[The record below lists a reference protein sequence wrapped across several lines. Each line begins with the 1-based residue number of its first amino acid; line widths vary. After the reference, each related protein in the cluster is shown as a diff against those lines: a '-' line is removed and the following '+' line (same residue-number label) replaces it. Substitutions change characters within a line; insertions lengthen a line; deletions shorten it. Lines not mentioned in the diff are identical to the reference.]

1 MIKNIFFGFS
11 LLMVFISFAQ
21 NTSVEQTISLL
32 GEATKKVNP
41 DVAMISFS
49 ITGKDKE
56 ENVALTKLNTQ
67 TQQVIDKLVNAG
79 FTKDQLKIAD
89 YNLNE
94 DYDYL
99 NGKSKKIGYV
109 AAQTIVLKFK
119 LEKEKLSK
127 LFGKFSNEKTEN
139 VTVNFGTEISDEIQE
154 KTTNELIILA
164 IQDATKKA
172 NIIAG
177 ASKLKIK
184 TTKDIEY
191 KVASN
196 SYNTYAAGETRVRF
210 SSAMTK
216 NDTAESSFLN
226 INVNEVEL
234 SETIKIIFLV
244 EAL

>member
-1 MIKNIFFGFS
+1 MIKKIFLGFS
-11 LLMVFISFAQ
+11 LFIWVTTFAQ
-21 NTSVEQTISLL
+21 SASAAQTISLL
-32 GEATKKVNP
+32 GEAHKKVSP
-41 DVAMISFS
+41 DVAVISFL

-56 ENVALTKLNTQ
+56 ENIALTNLNMQ
-67 TQQVIDKLVNAG
+67 TQQVVDKLTTAG

-94 DYDYL
+94 NYNYS
-99 NGKSKKIGYV
+99 NGNSKKVGYV
-109 AAQTIVLKFK
+109 ASQTIILKFK

-127 LFGKFSNEKTEN
+127 LFGKFSAEKTEN

-234 SETIKIIFLV
+234 SETIKIIFWV